1 MTFLHAS
8 LLALTL
14 TLSLAL
20 GPGASHACT
29 LPQGAAGMEA
39 ELRGW
44 INAQR
49 KANGLNSLTAS
60 KALEKAARG
69 HACDMAGRGY
79 FSHQRRGGPDLAAR
93 LRSNGYR
100 YRAAAEN
107 IAKTGAPDP
116 NRTAQIWRNSPDHW
130 KNILNPKVTEI
141 GIATASA
148 GGQTYWVMNLGKR
161 R

>member
-1 MTFLHAS
+1 MKLFHAS
-8 LLALTL
+8 ILALA
-14 TLSLAL
+14 LAL
-20 GPGASHACT
+20 GASASHACT
-29 LPQGAAGMEA
+29 PPPGAAAMEA
-39 ELRGW
+39 ELLGW

-49 KANGLNSLTAS
+49 KAKGLNSLTPS
-60 KALEKAARG
+60 DALKKAARG
-69 HACDMAGRGY
+69 HACDMADRGY
-79 FSHQRRGGPDLAAR
+79 FSHQRKGGPDLAAR

-116 NRTAQIWRNSPDHW
+116 NRTAQIWRDSPGHW

-141 GIATASA
+141 GLATASD
-148 GGQTYWVMNLGKR
+148 GGRTYWVMNVGKR